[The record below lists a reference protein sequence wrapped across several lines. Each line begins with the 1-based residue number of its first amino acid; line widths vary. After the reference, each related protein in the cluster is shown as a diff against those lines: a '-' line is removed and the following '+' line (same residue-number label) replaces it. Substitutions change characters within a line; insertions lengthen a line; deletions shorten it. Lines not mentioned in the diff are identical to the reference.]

1 MIPWNPYSRRRR
13 PPFWWPMSEP
23 WPPQNRDF
31 YMRKR
36 RDRFARRAGWFSF
49 WPLWAVIWLFVA
61 VNRGRV
67 VVGDTPVNG
76 PIGVLIVCAAV
87 AGIMALIIR
96 WVSGPLADI
105 VGAAD
110 RIARRDYRVRVKEPA
125 HGPRWVSDTARAF
138 NAMAGEL
145 ESQDAA
151 RRNLMADIA
160 HELRTPLAVI
170 QGRLEGLIDGVYTAD
185 AEQLQGLLD
194 NTRVLSRLVEDLRL
208 LATAESGALAL
219 TKEPTDLVALGND
232 VISSLNA
239 RAGEG
244 GVSLRMDSSRA
255 QELQPISIDP
265 VRVREVLTNLVGNAI
280 RYTPSG
286 GSVTIAVAPA
296 PGRVEVRV
304 TDTGAGISEAE
315 LPRIFDRFY
324 KGAGSGGSGLGLTIA
339 RRLVEAHGGTI
350 RAESR
355 VGTGTTI
362 SFEIPT

>member
-13 PPFWWPMSEP
+13 PPFWWPMNEP
-23 WPPQNRDF
+23 WPPRNRDF
-31 YMRKR
+31 YMRQR
-36 RDRFARRAGWFSF
+36 RNRFARRAGWFSF
-49 WPLWAVIWLFVA
+49 WPLWAVMWLIVA
-61 VNRGRV
+61 VSRGKV
-67 VVGDTPVNG
+67 YIGDTQVTGPV
-76 PIGVLIVCAAV
+76 GVLIVCAAV
-87 AGIMALIIR
+87 AGIVALIIR
-96 WVSGPLADI
+96 WISGPIADI

-125 HGPRWVSDTARAF
+125 HGPRWARDTARAF
-138 NAMAGEL
+138 NSMAGEL
-145 ESQDAA
+145 ESQDLA

-170 QGRLEGLIDGVYTAD
+170 QGRLEGLIDGVYSAGP
-185 AEQLQGLLD
+185 EQLQGLLE

-219 TKEPTDLVALGND
+219 VKEPTDLSALVND
-232 VISSLNA
+232 VISSLSGPA
-239 RAGEG
+239 GAAGIALRLDASRAG
-244 GVSLRMDSSRA
+244 
-255 QELQPISIDP
+255 ELQPISIDP
-265 VRVREVLTNLVGNAI
+265 VRIREVLTNLAGNAI

-286 GSVTIAVAPA
+286 GSVTISLVPQVN
-296 PGRVEVRV
+296 RVELRV

-324 KGAGSGGSGLGLTIA
+324 KDAGSAGSGLGLTIA

-355 VGTGTTI
+355 VGAGTTI
-362 SFEIPT
+362 SFDLPA